1 MGSDASHPQPEDTAG
16 RLFIAPGCRIALS
29 SLSFR
34 TSRSGGPG
42 GQHVNKVE
50 TKVELL
56 FDVAGSTELTGAQR
70 DRIRER
76 LASRIDDR
84 GMLHIVSAASRSQW
98 KNREK
103 AVEKFVQ
110 LLRDALK
117 PRVPRKKTRPS
128 SSAREKRLRSKRHRS
143 ETKQMR
149 KPPSP

>member
-1 MGSDASHPQPEDTAG
+1 MNSGASHLQQEDRAG
-16 RLFIAPGCRIALS
+16 RLFIAPRCRIAIS

-56 FDVAGSTELTGAQR
+56 FDVAGSTELTADQR

-84 GMLHIVSAASRSQW
+84 GILHIVSAATRSQW

-103 AVEKFVQ
+103 AVEKFVH

-117 PRVPRKKTRPS
+117 PRPTRKRTRPS
-128 SSAREKRLRSKRHRS
+128 SSAREKRLQSKRHRS

-149 KPPSP
+149 KRPSP